1 MQANARLDRQGQK
14 ETVIIHHLVAKD
26 TIDEDVI
33 KALENKEVGQE
44 ALLKA
49 VKARIEKGGSN
60 SG

>member
-1 MQANARLDRQGQK
+1 M
-14 ETVIIHHLVAKD
+14 TKD

>member
-1 MQANARLDRQGQK
+1 M
-14 ETVIIHHLVAKD
+14 AKD

-44 ALLKA
+44 ALLKQL
-49 VKARIEKGGSN
+49 KLELKRGIN